1 MIPAMAAPLEQTVF
15 EKTVRI
21 CNKRG
26 LHARAAAKFV
36 KLVENQKADVTVFK
50 DGMSVCG
57 ASIMGLLML
66 SASIDTQ
73 IRIVAKGN
81 NASTVLEELVGLVE
95 RRFDEE

>member
-1 MIPAMAAPLEQTVF
+1 MIPAMAPSFEEPSF

-36 KLVENQKADVTVFK
+36 KLVEAQTATVTVFK
-50 DGMSVCG
+50 DGMSVG
-57 ASIMGLLML
+57 GTSIMGLLML
-66 SASIDTQ
+66 SASIDTH
-73 IRIVAKGN
+73 IRIAVTGENAAATLEALVA
-81 NASTVLEELVGLVE
+81 LVE

>member
-1 MIPAMAAPLEQTVF
+1 MTAAL
-15 EKTVRI
+15 EKTVQI

-36 KLVENQKADVTVFK
+36 KLVEERAADITVIK
-50 DGMSVCG
+50 DDMSVCG

-66 SASIDTQ
+66 SASPGTH
-73 IRIVAKGN
+73 IRIIAKGE
-81 NASTVLEELVGLVE
+81 NAPAVLDELVQLIE